1 MKTRNFFLTLTL
13 MLFTVAAFVSC
24 SDDSTPSGVVKT
36 YFSALKSGDYA
47 KAVSCTNTPEA
58 YAENKAKSYEKRMSH
73 DNPNTELIKDYLNR
87 DAEGYILIDGDS
99 PRTNVPGVFAAG
111 DCADPH
117 YRQAIVAAGSGAKA
131 AIEADKYIKS
141 L

>member
-1 MKTRNFFLTLTL
+1 MTTRNFFLTLTL

-73 DNPNTELIKDYLNR
+73 DNPNTELIKKGKLEIVSEEINDDRASVQYSFSIEEMKIGQELQL
-87 DAEGYILIDGDS
+87 DLIDGKWKID
-99 PRTNVPGVFAAG
+99 
-111 DCADPH
+111 D
-117 YRQAIVAAGSGAKA
+117 
-131 AIEADKYIKS
+131 
-141 L
+141 

>member
-13 MLFTVAAFVSC
+13 MLITVAAFVSC
-24 SDDSTPSGVVKT
+24 SNDSTPSGVVKT

-73 DNPNTELIKDYLNR
+73 DNPNTELIKKGKLEIVSEEINDDRASVQYSFSIEKMKIGQELQL
-87 DAEGYILIDGDS
+87 DLIDGKWKID
-99 PRTNVPGVFAAG
+99 
-111 DCADPH
+111 D
-117 YRQAIVAAGSGAKA
+117 
-131 AIEADKYIKS
+131 
-141 L
+141 

>member
-13 MLFTVAAFVSC
+13 MLLTVAVFVSC

-58 YAENKAKSYEKRMSH
+58 YVENKVKSYEKRMSH
-73 DNPNTELIKDYLNR
+73 DNPNTELIKKGKLKIVSEEINDDRASVQYSFSIEEMNIGQELQL
-87 DAEGYILIDGDS
+87 DLIDGKWKID
-99 PRTNVPGVFAAG
+99 
-111 DCADPH
+111 D
-117 YRQAIVAAGSGAKA
+117 
-131 AIEADKYIKS
+131 
-141 L
+141 

>member
-13 MLFTVAAFVSC
+13 MLFTVVAFVSC

-73 DNPNTELIKDYLNR
+73 DNPNTELIKKGKLEIVSEEINGDRASVQYSFSIEKMKIGQELQL
-87 DAEGYILIDGDS
+87 DLIDGKWKID
-99 PRTNVPGVFAAG
+99 
-111 DCADPH
+111 D
-117 YRQAIVAAGSGAKA
+117 
-131 AIEADKYIKS
+131 
-141 L
+141 

>member
-73 DNPNTELIKDYLNR
+73 DNPNTELIKKGKLEIVSEEINGDRASVQYSFSIEKMKIGQELQL
-87 DAEGYILIDGDS
+87 DLIDGKWKID
-99 PRTNVPGVFAAG
+99 
-111 DCADPH
+111 D
-117 YRQAIVAAGSGAKA
+117 
-131 AIEADKYIKS
+131 
-141 L
+141 

>member
-1 MKTRNFFLTLTL
+1 MKTRFFFLTLTL

-73 DNPNTELIKDYLNR
+73 DNPNTELIKKGKLEIVSEEINDDRASVQYSFSIEKMKIGQELQL
-87 DAEGYILIDGDS
+87 DLIDGKWKID
-99 PRTNVPGVFAAG
+99 
-111 DCADPH
+111 D
-117 YRQAIVAAGSGAKA
+117 
-131 AIEADKYIKS
+131 
-141 L
+141 

>member
-58 YAENKAKSYEKRMSH
+58 YSENKAKSYEKRMSH
-73 DNPNTELIKDYLNR
+73 DNPNTELIKKGKLEIVSEEINGDRASVQYSFSIEKMKIGQELQL
-87 DAEGYILIDGDS
+87 DLIDGKWKID
-99 PRTNVPGVFAAG
+99 
-111 DCADPH
+111 D
-117 YRQAIVAAGSGAKA
+117 
-131 AIEADKYIKS
+131 
-141 L
+141 

>member
-1 MKTRNFFLTLTL
+1 MKTRNFSLTLTL

-73 DNPNTELIKDYLNR
+73 DNPNTELIKKGKLEIVSEEINDDRASVQYSFSIEKMKIGQELQL
-87 DAEGYILIDGDS
+87 DLIDGKWKID
-99 PRTNVPGVFAAG
+99 
-111 DCADPH
+111 D
-117 YRQAIVAAGSGAKA
+117 
-131 AIEADKYIKS
+131 
-141 L
+141 

>member
-1 MKTRNFFLTLTL
+1 MKTRNFFLALTL

-73 DNPNTELIKDYLNR
+73 DNPNTELIKKGKLEIVSEEINGDRASVQYSFSIEKMRIGQELQL
-87 DAEGYILIDGDS
+87 DLIDGKWKID
-99 PRTNVPGVFAAG
+99 
-111 DCADPH
+111 D
-117 YRQAIVAAGSGAKA
+117 
-131 AIEADKYIKS
+131 
-141 L
+141 

>member
-13 MLFTVAAFVSC
+13 MLITVAAFVSC
-24 SDDSTPSGVVKT
+24 SNDSTPSGVVKT

-73 DNPNTELIKDYLNR
+73 DNPNTELIKKGKLEIVSEEINDDRASVQYSFSIEEMKIGQELQL
-87 DAEGYILIDGDS
+87 DLIDGKWKID
-99 PRTNVPGVFAAG
+99 
-111 DCADPH
+111 D
-117 YRQAIVAAGSGAKA
+117 
-131 AIEADKYIKS
+131 
-141 L
+141 

>member
-73 DNPNTELIKDYLNR
+73 DNPNTELIKKGKLEIVSEEINDDRASVQYSFSIEKMKIGQELQL
-87 DAEGYILIDGDS
+87 DLIDGKWKID
-99 PRTNVPGVFAAG
+99 
-111 DCADPH
+111 D
-117 YRQAIVAAGSGAKA
+117 
-131 AIEADKYIKS
+131 
-141 L
+141 

>member
-73 DNPNTELIKDYLNR
+73 DNPNTELIKKGKLEIVSEEINDDRASVQYSFSIEEMKIGQELQL
-87 DAEGYILIDGDS
+87 DLIDGKWKID
-99 PRTNVPGVFAAG
+99 
-111 DCADPH
+111 D
-117 YRQAIVAAGSGAKA
+117 
-131 AIEADKYIKS
+131 
-141 L
+141 

>member
-24 SDDSTPSGVVKT
+24 SNDSTPSGVVKT

-73 DNPNTELIKDYLNR
+73 DNPNTELIKKGKLEIVSEEINDDRASVQYSFSIEEMKIGQELQL
-87 DAEGYILIDGDS
+87 DLIDGKWKID
-99 PRTNVPGVFAAG
+99 
-111 DCADPH
+111 D
-117 YRQAIVAAGSGAKA
+117 
-131 AIEADKYIKS
+131 
-141 L
+141 

>member
-24 SDDSTPSGVVKT
+24 SNDSTPSGVVKT

-73 DNPNTELIKDYLNR
+73 DNPNTELIKKGKLEIVSEEINDDRASVQYSFSIEKMKIGQELQL
-87 DAEGYILIDGDS
+87 DLIDGKWKID
-99 PRTNVPGVFAAG
+99 
-111 DCADPH
+111 D
-117 YRQAIVAAGSGAKA
+117 
-131 AIEADKYIKS
+131 
-141 L
+141 

>member
-24 SDDSTPSGVVKT
+24 SNDSTPSGVVKT

-58 YAENKAKSYEKRMSH
+58 YAENKARSYEKRMSH
-73 DNPNTELIKDYLNR
+73 DNPNTELIKKGKLEIVSEEINDDRASVQYSFSIEEMKIGQELQL
-87 DAEGYILIDGDS
+87 DLIDGKWKID
-99 PRTNVPGVFAAG
+99 
-111 DCADPH
+111 D
-117 YRQAIVAAGSGAKA
+117 
-131 AIEADKYIKS
+131 
-141 L
+141 